1 MAIFCLFLNHKAAAY
16 CGLLR
21 LFLTISAAA
30 YLLMRHWFSCMALV
44 LYRLRITWQTID
56 NRALFG
62 GSEPFKQILAALVLQ
77 AIKTPVI
84 P

>member
-30 YLLMRHWFSCMALV
+30 YLLARYWFNCMALV

-56 NRALFG
+56 NRGLFRG
-62 GSEPFKQILAALVLQ
+62 FKPFKQILAGLVLQ